1 MLHHLS
7 FGVLDLQ
14 RAGRFYDAVL
24 APLGYVRVFEDDT
37 ALGYG
42 YPGGDDKLSLKLVP
56 DPAAPGDGVHLAF
69 AAGSH
74 ARIDAFHA
82 AALRHGGRCNGAPGP
97 RPDYGDHY
105 YAAFVVD
112 PDGYRLEAVLNAPV
126 QAGSGTGGPEASE
139 PVPHGVGA
147 VTLEPVTLDNAET
160 LIEMRLPPEQDRWL
174 ADNAASIAQA
184 GFYPNWRTRAICC
197 DGEPAGFLLYDVAA
211 NDEPGHY
218 GIYRFMVA
226 HARQGRGIGRRA
238 MALLLAELR
247 AQPDAKRITVCYKP
261 ENAVARSLYRS
272 CGFTEVGVDATGEMI
287 AEIRPVQAAGDSAP

>member
-24 APLGYVRVFEDDT
+24 SPLGYVRVFEDDT

-56 DPAAPGDGVHLAF
+56 QVVVPGEGVHLAF
-69 AAGSH
+69 AADSH

-82 AALRHGGRCNGAPGP
+82 AALRHGGRCNGAPGL

-112 PDGYRLEAVLNAPV
+112 PDGYRLEAVMNAPD
-126 QAGSGTGGPEASE
+126 QGGSGTACTASSEGIGGGP
-139 PVPHGVGA
+139 GT
-147 VTLEPVTLDNAET
+147 VTLEPVTIDNVET
-160 LIEMRLPPEQDRWL
+160 LLEMQLPPEQDRWL
-174 ADNAASIAQA
+174 ANNAASIAQA
-184 GFYPNWRTRAICC
+184 GFYPDWRMHAICC
-197 DGEPAGFLLYDVAA
+197 DGEAAGCLLYDTAA
-211 NDEPGHY
+211 NDEAGHY
-218 GIYRFMVA
+218 GIYRFMVE

-247 AQPDAKRITVCYKP
+247 AQADARRITICYKP
-261 ENAVARSLYRS
+261 ENTAARRLYRA
-272 CGFTEVGVDATGEMI
+272 CGFAELGVDETGDMI
-287 AEIRPVQAAGDSAP
+287 AEIRLGQAGDAAA